1 MNTKTEKESL
11 VTEIKANTIRFIL
24 LAEKMIQY
32 KSKKGLTETEKV
44 DYFRTATDLITVK
57 EQGDKITLE
66 LMSLLDIIKNQN
78 NG

>member
-1 MNTKTEKESL
+1 MNTKTEKEKL

-32 KSKKGLTETEKV
+32 KCKKGLTETEKV

>member
-1 MNTKTEKESL
+1 MDNKTETENL
-11 VTEIKANTIRFIL
+11 ITEIKANTIQFIL

-32 KSKKGLTETEKV
+32 KSKKYLTETEKV

-57 EQGDKITLE
+57 EQGDKIALE
-66 LMSLLDIIKNQN
+66 LMALLDIIKNQN